1 MTTQNYYLDT
11 DILLYY
17 FDETADLQEIAK
29 TTINQIKSNQRHNSE
44 INVKISQIVLGE
56 LLLAFYDKKCKAD
69 DVIELLLTLKIDM
82 PNTDSE
88 ILNCA
93 LDLLRE
99 DQLLQPNDAL
109 IVAHLLKDTSAKWLF
124 TTDQILI
131 GNLVIDRKM
140 KEYGVKF
147 HIASSF

>member
-17 FDETADLQEIAK
+17 FDETADFQEIAK
-29 TTINQIKSNQRHNSE
+29 ATINQIKSNQRHNSE
-44 INVKISQIVLGE
+44 INIKISQIVLGE
-56 LLLAFYDKKCKAD
+56 LVLAFYDKKCKAD
-69 DVIELLLTLKIDM
+69 DMIELLSTLKIDM

-109 IVAHLLKDTSAKWLF
+109 IVAHLLKDASAKWLF